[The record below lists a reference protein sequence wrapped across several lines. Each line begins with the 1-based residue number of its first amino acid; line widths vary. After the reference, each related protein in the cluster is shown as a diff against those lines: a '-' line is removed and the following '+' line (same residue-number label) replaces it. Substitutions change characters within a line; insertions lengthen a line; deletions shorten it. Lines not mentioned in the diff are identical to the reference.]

1 MVQQQERHLLK
12 TNDIHHVWNHGPKHG
27 GGFHCR
33 YCNMKNSGGGATRF
47 KEHLGKI
54 VGEVKE
60 CPNVPR
66 NVHDIMR
73 KAVLEMRKKKREK
86 ESRKLRFERELM
98 DEMYQRNGVIN
109 IDDDKDE
116 EIHMALRESLR
127 DRNVSRAVERRRG
140 SGSGVRVSLGKQSI
154 TAYFDKQLSSNKV
167 SMQPKIS
174 TAMDS
179 SSRDAVGQ
187 AWAKFFHA
195 NDIAGRKA
203 DCPYFQAAMKIT
215 QNLGAA
221 PIPTGKEIDGK
232 YLDKNYE
239 ESREWLK
246 LFKQD
251 WKNYGVTVMCDSW
264 TGPTGMSLINF
275 MVYCNTRMFFHKSI
289 DASGQSQNS
298 EFLYREIKQVVV
310 EEIGHENVVQIVTD
324 NGSNYKKACKTLVEQ
339 PEFSHI
345 VWQPCA
351 AHTVNLMLKDIG
363 KFPEVDVIVKSA
375 KQICR
380 FFYNHNNLHD
390 SMRKNVGGELIKP
403 NATRFGTVFMFL
415 ESYLEKKDKF
425 RKWMVSDDWKNSIWK
440 NDADHVFAE
449 DLLSSNMWWTALE
462 WVLDLLEPL
471 YVALRYADTQKKCT
485 LSGFK
490 KTMMT
495 AIQKMSSHL
504 GGGSQMLDR
513 VMSKVSPRMEDMQ
526 NETLMVAAA
535 VLDPFTHYRVNL
547 SNLPEYASALTDAIE
562 KIADPE
568 SALLAINEI
577 STYRECRGRFRHS
590 LARSSA
596 ERMAPTEWWFQFGGE
611 VPNLQ
616 KWALRIVSQCVSS
629 SGCERNW
636 TAFALVH
643 TKQRNRLLYCKLHK
657 SVSVRYN
664 LKLRAEE
671 DEDIVKLSYR
681 EKEIDPCAVM
691 MDTVMHDESNPMME
705 WLNEDEEHIVLDGS
719 DAATAVLEEIR
730 RLNSRRKASHLGR
743 KEISRK
749 GKRVRED
756 EEDEFISSED
766 DDEANGSMDIDDGDD
781 GQEEDDE
788 SDGEGLP
795 RQAEKDARSQVN
807 DIEVT
812 RDENMV
818 NRRSG
823 RQAKK
828 VKDVNSLYY

>member
-1 MVQQQERHLLK
+1 MGRGHVRPNMGLDLGSGFGAADAQAGQGSSRKRVGIDARRSDTVNLDDEDDGLIRNGSATREAPFKGLK

-98 DEMYQRNGVIN
+98 DEMYQRNGVIK

-127 DRNVSRAVERRRG
+127 DRNVLNVSRAVERRRG
-140 SGSGVRVSLGKQSI
+140 SGSGVCVSLGKQSI

-179 SSRDAVGQ
+179 SSRDA
-187 AWAKFFHA
+187 
-195 NDIAGRKA
+195 
-203 DCPYFQAAMKIT
+203 AAMKIT

-251 WKNYGVTVMCDSW
+251 WKNYG
-264 TGPTGMSLINF
+264 
-275 MVYCNTRMFFHKSI
+275 MFFHKSI

-449 DLLSSNMWWTALE
+449 ELLSSNMWWTALE

-547 SNLPEYASALTDAIE
+547 SNLPEYASALTDVIE

-657 SVSVRYN
+657 SVSVCYN
-664 LKLRAEE
+664 LIWAGAARPVPMVLGGGGGGSHLR
-671 DEDIVKLSYR
+671 R
-681 EKEIDPCAVM
+681 R
-691 MDTVMHDESNPMME
+691 
-705 WLNEDEEHIVLDGS
+705 GS
-719 DAATAVLEEIR
+719 HAIQRR
-730 RLNSRRKASHLGR
+730 RLGRRFRA
-743 KEISRK
+743 
-749 GKRVRED
+749 VRRGPEHH
-756 EEDEFISSED
+756 
-766 DDEANGSMDIDDGDD
+766 
-781 GQEEDDE
+781 
-788 SDGEGLP
+788 
-795 RQAEKDARSQVN
+795 R
-807 DIEVT
+807 
-812 RDENMV
+812 
-818 NRRSG
+818 RRSG
-823 RQAKK
+823 GPAWTAAVAAPHPARWAVLLVMVTTATADPTPCLDPSQGGFSPTGGAWR
-828 VKDVNSLYY
+828 DR